1 MENKKSSLTIPS
13 SELILNPDGSVYH
26 LGLKPEHLT
35 DTIIT
40 VGDPERVAQVSRY
53 FDRVDT
59 KIQKREFV
67 SHRGIYRGQ
76 ELLVISS
83 GIGTDN
89 VEILLTELD
98 ALANIDL
105 SSRLVKE
112 VHKTLKIIRIGTS
125 GALQEDVALDG
136 FLVSDYAIGLDTLMQ
151 FYYLDQTDEETA
163 IAQNLAHT
171 IQLAFAPYCV
181 QGSTLLKNKI
191 GKNIP
196 EGITVTCPGF
206 YAPQGRKLRA
216 SIKYP
221 SLAEILQ
228 NFQYNNFHITNFEM
242 ETAGYYA
249 LGRLLGHEVLS
260 VNAIVAHR
268 LQQTFSKNPT
278 KIIDQLILHVLENV

>member
-1 MENKKSSLTIPS
+1 MENKKSPSSIPP

-40 VGDPERVAQVSRY
+40 VGDPERVAQVSQY
-53 FDRVDT
+53 FNRIDV

-67 SHRGIYRGQ
+67 AHKGVYQGK

-98 ALANIDL
+98 ALANINLATRQIKD
-105 SSRLVKE
+105 E
-112 VHKTLKIIRIGTS
+112 HKTLKIIRIGTS
-125 GALQEDVALDG
+125 GSLQEDVPLNS

-151 FYYLDQTDEETA
+151 FYVLEQTPEETA
-163 IAQNLAHT
+163 IALALAHDL
-171 IQLAFAPYCV
+171 QLSFTPYCV
-181 QGSTLLKNKI
+181 QSSQVLKNRI
-191 GKNIP
+191 GQDMLK
-196 EGITVTCPGF
+196 GITVTCPGF
-206 YAPQGRKLRA
+206 YAPQGRVVRA
-216 SIKYP
+216 PIKFIALP
-221 SLAEILQ
+221 ETLQ
-228 NFQYNNFHITNFEM
+228 NFKHNHFRITNFEM

-260 VNAIVAHR
+260 VNAIIAHR
-268 LQQTFSKNPT
+268 LQHTFSANPYHT
-278 KIIDQLILHVLENV
+278 IETLILHVLENL

>member
-1 MENKKSSLTIPS
+1 MKNIPP
-13 SELILNPDGSVYH
+13 SELILNPNGSVYH

-40 VGDPERVAQVSRY
+40 VGDPERVAQVSQHFERI
-53 FDRVDT
+53 DIR
-59 KIQKREFV
+59 IQKREFV
-67 SHRGIYRGQ
+67 SHRGVYKGQ

-105 SSRLVKE
+105 SLRQVKNE
-112 VHKTLKIIRIGTS
+112 HKILKIIRIGTS
-125 GALQEDVALDG
+125 GALQEDVALDS

-151 FYYLDQTDEETA
+151 FYDLEQTGEEGA
-163 IAQNLAHT
+163 IAQSLADDL
-171 IQLAFAPYCV
+171 QLAFAPYCV
-181 QGSTLLKNKI
+181 QGSTLLKKQI
-191 GKNIP
+191 GKKMP

-206 YAPQGRKLRA
+206 YAPQGRKLRTA
-216 SIKYP
+216 IKFP
-221 SLAEILQ
+221 ALAEILK
-228 NFQYNNFHITNFEM
+228 NFQYNNFRITNFEM

-268 LQQTFSKNPT
+268 LQHTFSKEPA
-278 KIIDQLILHVLENV
+278 KLIDELILHVLENV